1 MQSAC
6 QDQRPTTH
14 GRLPMDLDLATY
26 IRDVPNFPKP
36 GVLFKD
42 ITPLLRDSEAL
53 SASITALAKPYKRE
67 NVSAVAAIESR
78 GFIFAVAVALQ
89 LGCGFIPLRK
99 PGKLPAVTTS
109 AQYELEYGFDSI
121 EIHTDAINPNDRIA
135 IIDDLIA
142 TGGTAA
148 AAVDLTERLGGKV
161 VGLSFLIE
169 LEFLK
174 GRQQLGNHHVHSV
187 IRYTS

>member
-1 MQSAC
+1 
-6 QDQRPTTH
+6 
-14 GRLPMDLDLATY
+14 MDLDLATY

>member
-1 MQSAC
+1 
-6 QDQRPTTH
+6 
-14 GRLPMDLDLATY
+14 MDLDLTAH
-26 IRDVPNFPKP
+26 IRDVADFPKP
-36 GVLFKD
+36 GISFKD
-42 ITPLLRDSEAL
+42 ITPLLRDSDAL
-53 SASITALAKPYKRE
+53 AASIIALAEPYKHT

-121 EIHTDAINPNDRIA
+121 EIHTDSINPNDRIA

-148 AAVDLTERLGGKV
+148 AAIDLTQRLGGEV

-169 LEFLK
+169 LEFLH
-174 GRQQLGNHHVHSV
+174 GRQKLGNHPVHSV